1 MLLEEA
7 FPWWKLSALV
17 LFLLYAA
24 EDLRWS
30 LLCTLLVRFF
40 FSLRCC
46 VGALSGDVFLC
57 ILLSGVLD
65 GFTGFGERF
74 LVVRCWLDLPCTHCL
89 LPLPG
94 SLCIDVDRFL
104 DYLRT
109 RPRGSRILPLA
120 WSRWLDNDLTTR
132 RELLLRCVLFLD
144 EGHRVLKL
152 FKLYPLAG
160 WKEII

>member
-7 FPWWKLSALV
+7 FPRWKLSALV

-24 EDLRWS
+24 ENLRWS
-30 LLCTLLVRFF
+30 LLRTLLVRFF
-40 FSLRCC
+40 LSLRCS
-46 VGALSGDVFLC
+46 VGALGGGVFLC

-65 GFTGFGERF
+65 GFTGFDERF
-74 LVVRCWLDLPCTHCL
+74 LVVRCWLDLPCTHCF

-104 DYLRT
+104 DYLRP

-120 WSRWLDNDLTTR
+120 WSRWLDHDLTTR
-132 RELLLRCVLFLD
+132 RELLLRSVLFLD
-144 EGHRVLKL
+144 EGHRML
-152 FKLYPLAG
+152 
-160 WKEII
+160 